1 MSKDLFMLSMCMFI
15 AQSVFAQSYSKYF
28 RLANQDTVN
37 FIFTV
42 KKPNIK
48 AIDYYPQWITQ
59 ISKNGENYK
68 YHSHC
73 QPQS

>member
-1 MSKDLFMLSMCMFI
+1 MLIMYMLI
-15 AQSVFAQSYSKYF
+15 AQSYSKYF

-37 FIFTV
+37 FNCTV